1 MKIRDLS
8 IFLRVLR
15 KDYSDIYILDMLDKV
30 LSTIVIEESSGKL
43 VDKGIEWSDS
53 ELSLYEIFKF

>member
-1 MKIRDLS
+1 MKISDLS
-8 IFLRVLR
+8 MFLRVLR
-15 KDYSDIYILDMLDKV
+15 KDYSATYILDMLDKV
-30 LSTIVIEESSGKL
+30 LSTIIIEESSGKL